1 MLSFGDFSVVLSLSL
16 FFVIKLLSLK
26 SINSIFL
33 NLLSLSVITLS
44 NLSLVANSS
53 PDITVL

>member
-1 MLSFGDFSVVLSLSL
+1 MLSFGDFSVVLSIST
-16 FFVIKLLSLK
+16 FFDIKLLSLK
-26 SINSIFL
+26 SIGSVVL
-33 NLLSLSVITLS
+33 MLLFLSVITLL